1 MSSEGPVASP
11 ADSRQDGSASDA
23 TRPSDDPQAL
33 REEIER
39 TREQLGATVE
49 ALAAK
54 ADVKS
59 QAKQKASQ
67 LTGRLTSQ
75 AGQLRQRATEAATSI
90 SKATPEPV
98 KQAASNAAATARRY
112 RVPLTAGAVG
122 TAGAAVLG
130 WLLINR
136 RRRR

>member
-1 MSSEGPVASP
+1 MSSEGPATSP
-11 ADSRQDGSASDA
+11 ADSRQDSSASD
-23 TRPSDDPQAL
+23 TPRPSDDPRVL

-75 AGQLRQRATEAATSI
+75 AGQLRQRATEAATNI
-90 SKATPEPV
+90 SKITPKPV
-98 KQAASNAAATARRY
+98 KQAAGNAAATARRY
-112 RVPLTAGAVG
+112 RIPLTVG

-136 RRRR
+136 KRRR